1 MKRLKFLILLC
12 IMTFAV
18 SCGQQKKYIEYKVK
32 DGETMRSIA
41 KNYNLKTKDLLR
53 LNPDVGRKPDA
64 NTVII
69 IPNSKK
75 NNTQIAENIKVDK
88 VETKIDE
95 VKTPIDVTAEEAN
108 TVDSELE
115 ELKKNFVVHKVKAK
129 ETVYGL
135 TRFYN
140 ISKEELFTLNPT
152 VEKEGLK
159 INQVIKIKP
168 ILTEEDAEANDVFE
182 DNIKSNSEVNIAL
195 LLPFRANE
203 YKDTDAKD
211 VFSNNTL
218 ANIVTD
224 FYMGAEIA
232 IDSIRKKGVKVNV
245 QVFDTEKRSSR
256 INSIASSGQL
266 KNADVIIGPFYSDE
280 AKKLAGSVSSPVVF
294 PHFSKD
300 QKTFSSSKLI
310 KTAPDKSSYLEAL
323 TNYLSE
329 SYTNE
334 NIIVVGDGKA
344 KSNSNILKIVSK
356 LKKNDSI
363 NTISILKPKNGYI
376 KKEKFTDLMKP
387 KTHTWVIVVSDND
400 VAVADALNSMI
411 SLPEEVTAQ
420 VFAIDKNKAFN
431 RIDNFK
437 LAKINF
443 SYVTNEFIDESNYAT
458 KAFNSK
464 YRKLNNSLPSI
475 HSTKGFDIT
484 YDVLARLASS
494 NNDLKETLNE
504 GSSYR
509 LVSKFDYKKRLFG
522 VTNNEGLF
530 ILKYNEDLSL
540 TRLK

>member
-69 IPNSKK
+69 IPNSKN
-75 NNTQIAENIKVDK
+75 NNTQIAENIKVE
-88 VETKIDE
+88 ETKIDE
-95 VKTPIDVTAEEAN
+95 IKTPIDVTSEDTN
-108 TVDSELE
+108 TIDPELE
-115 ELKKNFVVHKVKAK
+115 ELKKSFVIHKVKAK

-140 ISKEELFTLNPT
+140 ISKEELFTLNPS

-159 INQVIKIKP
+159 INQIIKIKP
-168 ILTEEDAEANDVFE
+168 ILTEEDALANDVFE
-182 DNIKSNSEVNIAL
+182 DNINSNTEVNIAL
-195 LLPFRANE
+195 LLPFKANE
-203 YKDTDAKD
+203 YKDTNSKD
-211 VFSNNTL
+211 IFSKNTL

-232 IDSIRKKGVKVNV
+232 IDSIKKQGVKVNV
-245 QVFDTEKRSSR
+245 QVFDTENRNSK
-256 INSIASSGQL
+256 INSIASNNQL

-280 AKKLAGSVSSPVVF
+280 AKKLASKVNSPVVF

-310 KTAPDKSSYLEAL
+310 KTAPDKSIYLETL
-323 TNYLSE
+323 TTYLSE

-344 KSNSNILKIVSK
+344 TSNSNILKIVTK

-363 NTISILKPKNGYI
+363 KAISILKPKDGYI

-387 KTHTWVIVVSDND
+387 KTHTWVIVISDND

-411 SLPEEVTAQ
+411 SLPEEVTTQ
-420 VFAIDKNKAFN
+420 VFAIEKNKAFN

-443 SYVTNEFIDESNYAT
+443 SYVTNEFIDESNFAT
-458 KAFNSK
+458 KIFNSK
-464 YRKLNNSLPSI
+464 YRKLNNSLPSNYA
-475 HSTKGFDIT
+475 TKGFDIT

-494 NNDLKETLNE
+494 DNDLKETLNQ

-530 ILKYNEDLSL
+530 ILKYNKDLSL
-540 TRLK
+540 TRLR